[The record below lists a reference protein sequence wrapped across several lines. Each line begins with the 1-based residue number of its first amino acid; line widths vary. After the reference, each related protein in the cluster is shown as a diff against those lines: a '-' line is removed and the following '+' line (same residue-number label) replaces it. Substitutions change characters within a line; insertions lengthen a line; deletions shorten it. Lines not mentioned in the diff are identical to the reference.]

1 MLELLGVGIARRDG
15 TWIVRGV
22 SARVETPGV
31 IVITGGDVDARRV
44 VLDAIGGHVVPTE
57 GRVWVSGIPV
67 GPTTRTRV
75 QSLIRDVDPAFTL
88 LGQRT
93 VLTHVASTGHRWA
106 ALLPASRQHDLAR
119 AEAALERVGLKAFA
133 GDALSK
139 LAPASRVMAEV
150 ARALTKRSEFLLI
163 REIDASIDPVTIE
176 TMAHLLRRIASRDR
190 LTIVAAAREPGPLLK
205 VSDVTLALAH
215 QRAVVTVA

>member
-15 TWIVRGV
+15 TWLVRGV
-22 SARVETPGV
+22 SARIDTPGV
-31 IVITGGDVDARRV
+31 IVVTGGDVDARRG
-44 VLDAIGGHVVPTE
+44 VLDAIACHVVPTE

-93 VLTHVASTGHRWA
+93 VLTHVASTGRRWA
-106 ALLPASRQHDLAR
+106 SLLPASRQHDLAR
-119 AEAALERVGLKAFA
+119 AEVALERVGLRAFA
-133 GDALSK
+133 SDSLSK

-150 ARALTKRSEFLLI
+150 ARALAKRSEFLLI
-163 REIDASIDPVTIE
+163 REIDASIDPLTLE
-176 TMAHLLRRIASRDR
+176 TMAHLLRGIASRDR
-190 LTIVAAAREPGPLLK
+190 LTIVVTAREPGPLRK
-205 VSDVTLALAH
+205 VSDATLALAP
-215 QRAVVTVA
+215 QRAAVTVA